1 MHLFKQGR
9 FFILKLTTEVL
20 GGDVNHP
27 GEVHLVLTPPPPG
40 GGGYTNPSKNLPA
53 CYSRP
58 ETKWESNSKN
68 FEIILWGHRKF
79 CLWIFYILVAKNP
92 LQVMSGRLALAGTGI
107 LYIAEAGL
115 LTRLCGISMPC
126 KHDLAS

>member
-9 FFILKLTTEVL
+9 FFILKITTEVL

-40 GGGYTNPSKNLPA
+40 GGGGYTNPSKNLPA

-58 ETKWESNSKN
+58 EKGESNSKN
-68 FEIILWGHRKF
+68 VENI
-79 CLWIFYILVAKNP
+79 
-92 LQVMSGRLALAGTGI
+92 
-107 LYIAEAGL
+107 
-115 LTRLCGISMPC
+115 
-126 KHDLAS
+126 